1 MWTLGNKWSVKES
14 FFRSEEPT
22 IKGSSEKRG
31 QGQVRTPAD
40 GGGNEFA
47 DVRNPA
53 LFIIIV
59 VCFTEALCL

>member
-1 MWTLGNKWSVKES
+1 VWTLGNKWSVKES
-14 FFRSEEPT
+14 PFRSEEPT
-22 IKGSSEKRG
+22 TKGLSAKRG
-31 QGQVRTPAD
+31 HGQMRTPAD